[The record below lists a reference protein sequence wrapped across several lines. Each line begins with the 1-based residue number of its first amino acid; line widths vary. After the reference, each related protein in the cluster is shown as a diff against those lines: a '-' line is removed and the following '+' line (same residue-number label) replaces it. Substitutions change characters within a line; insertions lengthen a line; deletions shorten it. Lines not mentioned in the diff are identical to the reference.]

1 MISTPSR
8 NRSTSSL
15 WNLVKVILALGLVI
29 YVFSKFELSSLIST
43 LQNASVVWLVVSGV
57 LYFVLTLLKALQYSV
72 LLRGRL
78 TYPQVLNITIWQNA
92 VSNFFLAG
100 AGIATYIT
108 MTRLEHEVK
117 ISRSVTIFL
126 LTKVG
131 DLIAIWVALIVA
143 SNLVWSEIDFLQVP
157 VMLLIAGIGILILFF
172 FLTILFRQRFVS
184 VLNRILER
192 LKIARIK
199 FIANGMNY
207 LQSLAG
213 MEQNKV
219 LTTFGLLLVYSI
231 MYLAVT
237 IACTYTN
244 LAIFHLRPDIF
255 AVIFVSVLIQLV
267 SYFPVS
273 VFGGLGITETSAL
286 YFWSF
291 FELPENVLA
300 PALIGIR
307 VIFYLFNLIPLIY
320 LPAYSV
326 WIKPKE
332 QTQNG
337 Q

>member
-1 MISTPSR
+1 MT
-8 NRSTSSL
+8 STSSRKSGTSAL
-15 WNLVKVILALGLVI
+15 WNFLKIALAFGLVI
-29 YVFSKFELSSLIST
+29 YVLSKSDLPTLLST
-43 LQNASVVWLVVSGV
+43 LQNASLFWLLISGV
-57 LYFVLTLLKALQYSV
+57 LYFSLTLLKALQYSV
-72 LLRGRL
+72 LMPGRL
-78 TYPQVLNITIWQNA
+78 TYPQILNVIIWQNA
-92 VSNFFLAG
+92 ISNFFLAG
-100 AGIATYIT
+100 AGIAAYIT

-117 ISRSVTIFL
+117 VSRSVTIFL

-131 DLIAIWVALIVA
+131 DLIAIWVGLLIA
-143 SNLVWSEIDFLQVP
+143 SNLVWSDIGLLQAP
-157 VMLLIAGIGILILFF
+157 VILLILGIGIVILLF
-172 FLTILFRQRFVS
+172 FLTIFLRQRFVS
-184 VLNRILER
+184 VLDSVLER

-199 FIANGMNY
+199 FIESGMNY
-207 LQSLAG
+207 LRSLAG

-219 LTTFGLLLVYSI
+219 LTTFGLLVVYSFL
-231 MYLAVT
+231 YLAVT
-237 IACTYTN
+237 IACSYTN

-291 FELPENVLA
+291 FEIPQDILA

-307 VIFYLFNLIPLIY
+307 VVFYLLNLIPLIY
-320 LPAYSV
+320 LPAYSA

-332 QTQNG
+332 QAQNG